1 MRLLKSFLILLLVAV
16 AACTRAAPAG
26 LTPLFPAL
34 TFQQPVAMVQLTRG
48 ERPQWLVLERRGRI
62 MLVEGVGA
70 QARSREF
77 ADLRNDVDSGP
88 GEAGLLGIALHPRFV
103 NNRTLF
109 LSYTRSGAP
118 LVSVIARYT
127 TTANGKRLEPGSAQT
142 LLEVAQPYGNHNGG
156 GIAFGPD
163 GYLYIGFG
171 DGGSAGDPHGNGQNL
186 QTLLGKMLRID
197 VDGAAP
203 YAIPPDNPFS
213 KGGGRAEIYAW
224 GLRNP
229 WRWSFDRS
237 TGELWAGDVGQNR
250 WEEIDV
256 IRKGGNYGWNVREG
270 RHCFRDS
277 DCDMKGLIDP
287 VAEYSHD
294 DGCSVTGGYV
304 YRGRAVAALV
314 GRYLYADYC
323 SGKVWTVDAGHPE
336 QGAALLM
343 ESGLNISA
351 FAEGLDGEIYLL
363 DLESGRIYR
372 IAQ

>member
-1 MRLLKSFLILLLVAV
+1 MRSLKAFLTLLLAAV
-16 AACTRAAPAG
+16 AACGSAAPTG
-26 LTPLFPAL
+26 LVPLFSSL
-34 TFQQPVAMVQLTRG
+34 TFRQPVAMVQLSAG
-48 ERPQWLVLERRGRI
+48 DSPQWLVLERRGRI

-70 QARSREF
+70 QARSSEF
-77 ADLRNDVDSGP
+77 ADLREHVESGP
-88 GEAGLLGIALHPRFV
+88 TEAGLLGIALHPHFQ

-118 LVSVIARYT
+118 LISVIARYT
-127 TTANGKRLEPGSAQT
+127 TTADGKRLEPDSAQT
-142 LLEVAQPYGNHNGG
+142 ILEVAQPYSNHNGG
-156 GIAFGPD
+156 GIGFGPD

-171 DGGSAGDPHGNGQNL
+171 DGGAAGDPRGNGQNR

-213 KGGGRAEIYAW
+213 KGGGRAEVYAW

-229 WRWSFDRS
+229 WRWSFDRK
-237 TGELWAGDVGQNR
+237 TGEIWAGDVGQNR
-250 WEEIDV
+250 WEEIDI
-256 IRKGGNYGWNVREG
+256 IRKGGNYGWNIREG
-270 RHCFRDS
+270 RHCFRGS

-304 YRGRAVAALV
+304 YRGSGVTSLV

-323 SGKVWTVDAGHPE
+323 SGRVWSLDVGQPQRGPT
-336 QGAALLM
+336 LLM
-343 ESGLNISA
+343 ESGLNISS

-363 DLESGRIYR
+363 DLDGGAVYR
-372 IAQ
+372 FTQ